1 MSGPNSARERLRE
14 ELLKE
19 NEIRFCFRADFLPKA
34 VWIAAANGRQRLDLL
49 VQPHGVLANNR
60 E

>member
-34 VWIAAANGRQRLDLL
+34 VWIAAANGRQWLDCWYNHMECWL
-49 VQPHGVLANNR
+49 NNR